1 MPQLNWL
8 GRGLAAVVVALV
20 PHADALAWASPQ
32 AASSPPPRTAS
43 ADPYAEARR
52 LLEEKD
58 FVKAAEAF
66 AALADKNPYD
76 GWVWGN
82 RGFCLHALKRYD
94 EAIPCFLKAVELD
107 ASPQTYLYNVCCS
120 NSLLGK
126 KDEAFKWLERALD
139 ARYVDQE
146 SLENDTDLVPL
157 RDDPR
162 FAVLTGITRELKAP
176 LVHSRDEGWR
186 WDLDFYARRMKQMH
200 WSLFNKISE
209 QAFRS
214 DLDKL
219 RQDVPELDDDHVR
232 ARLRELT
239 AKVGDG
245 HTVSMFFAEG
255 STTIRR
261 LPIHLYS
268 FKEGLYVIGAAKDQ
282 AGLIGSK
289 VLEIGALSADAALS
303 AVRRFISVD
312 NEMGYRSAAPDH
324 LVLAMLERE
333 IGASTDESGVEL
345 TLATS
350 DSASKKVHVA
360 SVDLALRTPGGFF
373 RSDFSYLHQAA
384 GAPPPY
390 LRDTAR
396 NLRMDYDEARKLVY
410 FRFGGIGD
418 DPDMTLAK
426 FSDQLFAFIES
437 HRAEQLVID
446 MRYNGG
452 GNTDLTRPL
461 INGLAASRVNRTGHL
476 WVIVG
481 RRTFSA
487 AQNTVNTFDVF
498 DHPIFVGEPT
508 GSRPRFIGESTWFV
522 LPHQKTRVYCSSR
535 YWQVL
540 DSTDN
545 RPWVPPQI
553 VAEPTFADYAI
564 GRDAAM
570 EAIYAA
576 LAASAPR
583 ETPGESDQR

>member
-1 MPQLNWL
+1 MPRSNFPA
-8 GRGLAAVVVALV
+8 RAVASACLASILCAG
-20 PHADALAWASPQ
+20 ALASPAPQSAASPQ
-32 AASSPPPRTAS
+32 LRSASP
-43 ADPYAEARR
+43 DPYDEARR
-52 LLEEKD
+52 LLEEKNYE
-58 FVKAAEAF
+58 KAAEAF
-66 AALADKNPYD
+66 AALAEKNPYD
-76 GWVWGN
+76 GWIAGN

-94 EAIPCFLKAVELD
+94 EAIPCFLRAVEID
-107 ASPQTYLYNVCCS
+107 ASPQTYLYNLCCS
-120 NSLLGK
+120 YSLLGK
-126 KDEAFKWLERALD
+126 KDEAFGWLERALN

-146 SLENDTDLVPL
+146 TLENDTDLVPL

-162 FAVLTGITRELKAP
+162 FAVLTGITRELKSP

-200 WSLFNKISE
+200 WSLFNRVSE

-214 DLDKL
+214 DLEKL
-219 RQDVPELDDDHVR
+219 EQDVPKLDDDQVR
-232 ARLRELT
+232 ARLREIT

-245 HTVSMFFAEG
+245 HTVSMFFPEG
-255 STTIRR
+255 SKTIRR
-261 LPIHLYS
+261 LPLHLYS
-268 FKEGLYVIGAAKDQ
+268 FKEGLYVIGAAKDHSD
-282 AGLIGSK
+282 LIGSK
-289 VLEIGALSADAALS
+289 VLAIGPLAADAALA
-303 AVRRFISVD
+303 AVRKYISVD
-312 NEMGYRSAAPDH
+312 NDMGYRSAAPDH

-333 IGASTDESGVEL
+333 IGVSTDESGVDL
-345 TLATS
+345 TLETS
-350 DSASKKVHVA
+350 SSAPKKVHVA
-360 SVDLALRTPGGFF
+360 SAEIPLRVPGGFF
-373 RSDFSYLHQAA
+373 RSDFTYLHQA
-384 GAPPPY
+384 GTPPPY
-390 LRDTAR
+390 LRETGR

-426 FSDQLFAFIES
+426 FSDQLFAFIDS
-437 HRAEQLVID
+437 HRAEHLVVD

-461 INGLAASRVNRTGHL
+461 INGLGASRVDRPGHL
-476 WVIVG
+476 WVIIG

-487 AQNTVNTFDVF
+487 AQNTVNQFNTF

-522 LPHQKTRVYCSSR
+522 LPHQKTRVFCSSR

-545 RPWVPPQI
+545 RPWVPPEI

-576 LAASAPR
+576 LPPSSPR

>member
-1 MPQLNWL
+1 MPQLNFL
-8 GRGLAAVVVALV
+8 ARGLAAFLLALV
-20 PHADALAWASPQ
+20 PRVHALASAFPQ
-32 AASSPPPRTAS
+32 AASSPPDRSAS

-52 LLEEKD
+52 LLVAKD
-58 FVKAAEAF
+58 FAKAADAF
-66 AALADKNPYD
+66 AVLAEKNPYD
-76 GWVWGN
+76 GWIWGN

-107 ASPQTYLYNVCCS
+107 ASPQTYLYNLCCS
-120 NSLLGK
+120 YSLLGK
-126 KDEAFKWLERALD
+126 KDEAFSWLRRALD

-146 SLENDTDLVPL
+146 TLENDTDLVPL

-162 FAVLTGITRELKAP
+162 FAELTGITRELKSP

-200 WSLFNKISE
+200 WSLFNKVSE

-219 RQDVPELDDDHVR
+219 RQDVATLDDDQVR
-232 ARLRELT
+232 ARLREIT

-245 HTVSMFFAEG
+245 HTVSMLFREG

-268 FKEGLYVIGAAKDQ
+268 FKEGLYVIGASKEHAD
-282 AGLIGSK
+282 LIGSR
-289 VLEIGALSADAALS
+289 VLAVGPLAVDAALA
-303 AVRRFISVD
+303 AVRKYISVD

-333 IGASTDESGVEL
+333 IGAATDESGVDL
-345 TLATS
+345 TLAST
-350 DSASKKVHVA
+350 DSAPKNVHVA
-360 SVDLALRTPGGFF
+360 STELPLRVPGGFF
-373 RSDFSYLHQAA
+373 RSDFTYLHAA
-384 GAPPPY
+384 APPLY
-390 LRDTAR
+390 LRETGR
-396 NLRMDYDEARKLVY
+396 NLRMDYDDGRKLVY

-426 FSDQLFAFIES
+426 FCDQLFAFIES
-437 HRAEQLVID
+437 HRAEHLVID

-452 GNTDLTRPL
+452 GNTDLIPPL
-461 INGLAASRVNRTGHL
+461 INGLAGASRVNRTGHF

-487 AQNTVNTFDVF
+487 AQNTVNLFNAF

-522 LPHQKTRVYCSSR
+522 LPHQRTRVFCSSR

-540 DSTDN
+540 DSTDD

-553 VAEPTFADYAI
+553 VAEPTFADYAA
-564 GRDAAM
+564 GRDVAM

-576 LAASAPR
+576 LPPNEPR
-583 ETPGESDQR
+583 EARGETDQR